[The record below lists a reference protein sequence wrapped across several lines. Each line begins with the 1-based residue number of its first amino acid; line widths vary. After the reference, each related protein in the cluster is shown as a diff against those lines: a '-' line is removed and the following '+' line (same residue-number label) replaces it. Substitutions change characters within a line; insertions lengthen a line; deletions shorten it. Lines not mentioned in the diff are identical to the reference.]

1 MIEALKTRNK
11 LQHTNYCVQV
21 TELGQQAGHLF
32 EYCITIDN
40 QLAIRHAC
48 LNEKMAKRSASEE
61 FRDMLEAF
69 VRSIDRPLS
78 QEVPKAPVPAP
89 LTNQATNSSSS
100 ARPAARPKHA
110 ANLVLCSEDEN
121 DDDDS
126 EDDFSESSDWEPES
140 KPANETA
147 ASESVSTSAL
157 IKVKAPALNHNGGWE
172 RLPYNLSSESTGTDD
187 ARFRATMR
195 SLFTPDDD
203 LCAGINSL
211 RGSLKYT
218 GAAETKIVENVK
230 ATIKMERLREGIFEV
245 RVAVNDVIYYV
256 ASERTKPDACNAA
269 IDGVLGKLNNI
280 RRVWAQLLHFFHMKW
295 LSSTDDMDTFH
306 SLRLANIAN
315 VR

>member
-1 MIEALKTRNK
+1 
-11 LQHTNYCVQV
+11 
-21 TELGQQAGHLF
+21 
-32 EYCITIDN
+32 
-40 QLAIRHAC
+40 
-48 LNEKMAKRSASEE
+48 
-61 FRDMLEAF
+61 MLESF
-69 VRSIDRPLS
+69 VRSIDRPLP
-78 QEVPKAPVPAP
+78 QEIPKALVPATV
-89 LTNQATNSSSS
+89 TNQVTSSSSS
-100 ARPAARPKHA
+100 ARPPTQPKHA
-110 ANLVLCSEDEN
+110 ANLVLCSEDE
-121 DDDDS
+121 DDDDDGD
-126 EDDFSESSDWEPES
+126 DDFSESSDWEPES
-140 KPANETA
+140 KPANGSV
-147 ASESVSTSAL
+147 ASESVTMSAP
-157 IKVKAPALNHNGGWE
+157 IEVKALTLNHNGGWQ
-172 RLPYNLSSESTGTDD
+172 RLPYSVASESAGTDD

-245 RVAVNDVIYYV
+245 RVAVNDIIYYV

-269 IDGVLGKLNNI
+269 IDGVLGKLNDI

-315 VR
+315 VSCLSGI